1 MGTKKSFKRRWSNA
15 DLKVLAESGLDNM
28 TAKQRYRFARSMGR
42 TERSVIDRYRQLTKP
57 VETKVVEVPRA
68 QTITKSEYSKLMD
81 AILDKATTAV
91 IHKSSESI
99 TIYF

>member
-28 TAKQRYRFARSMGR
+28 TSKQRYRFARSMGR

-57 VETKVVEVPRA
+57 VETKVVEVPRT
-68 QTITKSEYSKLMD
+68 QTITKSEYSRFMD

-91 IHKSSESI
+91 INKSNESI

>member
-15 DLKVLAESGLDNM
+15 DLKVVAESGLDNM
-28 TAKQRYRFARSMGR
+28 TSKQRKRFATSMGR
-42 TERSVIDRYRQLTKP
+42 TERSVIDRYRKLTKP
-57 VETKVVEVPRA
+57 VETKVVEVPRT
-68 QTITKSEYSKLMD
+68 QTVTKSEYSKLMD

-91 IHKSSESI
+91 IDKSNESI

>member
-1 MGTKKSFKRRWSNA
+1 MATKKSFKRRWSNA
-15 DLKVLAESGLDNM
+15 DLKTLAESGLDKM
-28 TAKQRYRFARSMGR
+28 TANQRYKFARSMGR
-42 TERSVIDRYRQLTKP
+42 TERSVVDRYRKLTAP